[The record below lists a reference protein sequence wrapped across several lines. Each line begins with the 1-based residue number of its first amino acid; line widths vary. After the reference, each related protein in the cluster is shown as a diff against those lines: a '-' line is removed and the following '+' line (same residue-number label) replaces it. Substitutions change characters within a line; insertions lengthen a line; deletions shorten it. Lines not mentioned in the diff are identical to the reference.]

1 MPSCIWAK
9 FFQFCLSFYPIIFVG
24 IKYQVEG
31 SCLQIVLM
39 YWIKESIQ
47 LGTFSSLDQSM

>member
-1 MPSCIWAK
+1 MPLCIWAK
-9 FFQFCLSFYPIIFVG
+9 FFQFCRSFYPVVFVA

-31 SCLQIVLM
+31 SCLQMVLM

-47 LGTFSSLDQSM
+47 LGTFSFLGQSM